1 MAFLIIQQF
10 QIQVLWLLYKALR
23 NKINIASKVMGEEL
37 KAWI

>member
-10 QIQVLWLLYKALR
+10 QIQVLWLVYKALR
-23 NKINIASKVMGEEL
+23 KKVNIASKIMGKEL